1 LADIF
6 SPAALLILIPLAFA
20 IAGGWFAYSRGR
32 NPLLWGFFSAFF
44 PICIMIVWFEKPR
57 KEVKGHF
64 RRCKSCG
71 EWIKWLENPCRY
83 CNSEQSSP

>member
-6 SPAALLILIPLAFA
+6 SPAALLVLVPLVFA
-20 IAGGWFAYSRGR
+20 IIGGRIAYSRGR
-32 NPLLWGFFSAFF
+32 NPVIWGLFAAIF

-64 RRCKSCG
+64 RRCHSCG

-83 CNSEQSSP
+83 CRTEQSPL